1 MTQEVLQEVGSTR
14 ARICAAAFDLFGEK
28 GYDGASMN
36 ELAERVGIAKPSLY
50 NYYRSKEELLLDL
63 VERGIRE
70 WGDYCMTPLAR
81 PASFERQLG
90 DHFRLTVDFSSRH
103 PHMVAVFHMAT
114 THVQGEL
121 AERVQKLV
129 VEMETAIQATFAQ
142 RIAEAVAAGELD
154 PETHIEDVLM
164 FLGVFFHG
172 LLFQQTSC
180 PHQVGPLAERL
191 EPVWHLLYRGVAGR
205 PPREGLRS

>member
-1 MTQEVLQEVGSTR
+1 MTQDVQPETGSTR

-28 GYDGASMN
+28 GYDGASMS
-36 ELAERVGIAKPSLY
+36 ELAERVGVAKPSLY
-50 NYYRSKEELLLDL
+50 NYYRSKEELLIDL

-70 WGDYCMTPLAR
+70 WGEHCLAPLAV
-81 PASFERQLG
+81 PASFERQLA
-90 DHFRLTVDFSSRH
+90 DHLRLAVEFSSRN

-114 THVQGEL
+114 SHVQGEL
-121 AERVQKLV
+121 AERIHGRV

-142 RIAEAVAAGELD
+142 RIAEAVAAGELGA
-154 PETHIEDVLM
+154 ETRTEDVLM

-172 LLFQQTSC
+172 LLFMQTSC

-191 EPVWHLLYRGVAGR
+191 DPVWRMLYRGVAGR
-205 PPREGLRS
+205 PPREGLRA

>member
-1 MTQEVLQEVGSTR
+1 MTQEVLQEAGSTR

-50 NYYRSKEELLLDL
+50 NYYRSKEELLIDL

-70 WGDYCMTPLAR
+70 WGDYCMAPLAQ
-81 PASFERQLG
+81 PSSFERQLA
-90 DHFRLTVDFSSRH
+90 DHFRLTIDFSSRN
-103 PHMVAVFHMAT
+103 PHMVAVFHLAT

-121 AERVQKLV
+121 AERVQKRV

-154 PETHIEDVLM
+154 PETRTEDLLI

-172 LLFQQTSC
+172 LLFLQTSC

-191 EPVWHLLYRGVAGR
+191 EPVWNMLYRGVAGR